1 MRQGVS
7 RLSAASRASLALSAL
22 LALSGCGG
30 GSYVG
35 SLFGSGSSSSAAQP
49 APSGQAAAQ
58 PDGPP
63 QSAVFPLFTDR
74 RATELTCPIV
84 EVREGAAA
92 HRVYAGQ
99 PSNASVRYQYSMGDI
114 ARDCR
119 VADNKLVMKVGVEG
133 RVLLGPAGSAGS
145 FTVPV
150 SIAVRDEATRQ
161 YVATR
166 NYRVAASIGSG
177 EANTSF
183 AVVSDEIV
191 VPLKGLNANEDYS
204 IFVGFDGPSAATGP
218 QRARRGR

>member
-35 SLFGSGSSSSAAQP
+35 SLFGSGSSSPQPVASAQAP
-49 APSGQAAAQ
+49 AR

-63 QSAVFPLFTDR
+63 QSAVLPLFGSR
-74 RATELTCPIV
+74 STELTCPIV

-99 PSNASVRYQYSMGDI
+99 PSNASVRYQYSMGEV
-114 ARDCR
+114 ARECR
-119 VADNKLVMKVGVEG
+119 VADNRLVMKIGVEG

-161 YVATR
+161 FVATR
-166 NYRVAASIGSG
+166 AYRVAASIGSG
-177 EANTSF
+177 EANTAF

-204 IFVGFDGPSAATGP
+204 IYVGFDGASAATGT
-218 QRARRGR
+218 QRTRRSR